1 MRFFIAIRLSDDM
14 RRALLAAQD
23 ALRKRGVRGNYTKP
37 ENLHLTLAFIG
48 EYPDADGVLD
58 VLDAVPLRPFELK
71 LEGVGAFGDLWWIGL
86 EKSEA
91 LDGYVRALRHA
102 LAEAGIPFDGKR
114 FSPHIT
120 LLRRADTGGRP
131 MPGLASPPVGM
142 TVRRAALMRSDR
154 GKDGMIYT
162 EIG

>member
-1 MRFFIAIRLSDDM
+1 MA
-14 RRALLAAQD
+14 
-23 ALRKRGVRGNYTKP
+23 G
-37 ENLHLTLAFIG
+37 
-48 EYPDADGVLD
+48 
-58 VLDAVPLRPFELK
+58 
-71 LEGVGAFGDLWWIGL
+71 
-86 EKSEA
+86 
-91 LDGYVRALRHA
+91 LRHA
-102 LAEAGIPFDGKR
+102 LAEGGIPFDRKR

-131 MPGLASPPVGM
+131 RPGLAIPPVGM